1 MCMKCTAGKYID
13 VEGSTGCKDCE
24 KGFFCPAG
32 SSAKL
37 PCPGGRFGTST
48 DLASA
53 TECELCPR
61 GSFCPSGSTT
71 PTNCSVANSAPN
83 EGMAFCDLCLEGTF
97 QDEEGT
103 SACKACPFGYFCPDG
118 SAAPIPASCDPGT
131 WVIGNFT
138 SKADCIDCPLGH
150 SCAGGPAQP
159 SICLPG
165 TVAPRPGYALCV
177 KVPCQS
183 FSACGHAPRPSPT
196 TMLRLVARWLL
207 ISTHLNG
214 SIYLLRGAVPMHV
227 FTCVHS
233 AMPGIIRTRRARR
246 IARSVLKAFTARKA
260 PPLPSRMPF
269 DDRIQAARLRPAL
282 APDHARDPR
291 HAL

>member
-1 MCMKCTAGKYID
+1 MDRCPEGTFCSVGSENATDCSLGTYNPSEGQEMCMKCTAGKYID

-83 EGMAFCDLCLEGTF
+83 EGMAFCDLCLEGTY

-103 SACKACPFGYFCPDG
+103 SACKTCPFGYFCPDG

-138 SKADCIDCPLGH
+138 SKDDCIDCPLGH

-165 TVAPRPGYALCV
+165 TVAPGPGYALCV
-177 KVPCQS
+177 KVREPEIG
-183 FSACGHAPRPSPT
+183 ACCPAPRPSPT
-196 TMLRLVARWLL
+196 TMLRLVA
-207 ISTHLNG
+207 
-214 SIYLLRGAVPMHV
+214 
-227 FTCVHS
+227 
-233 AMPGIIRTRRARR
+233 
-246 IARSVLKAFTARKA
+246 
-260 PPLPSRMPF
+260 
-269 DDRIQAARLRPAL
+269 
-282 APDHARDPR
+282 
-291 HAL
+291 